1 MCLIRR
7 YCDERL
13 NRGPTAHLEPSYCPH
28 GVLNG
33 LKAGK
38 LHIPRPVC
46 GLEHEFNIAA
56 VISTK
61 HGLRPD
67 EICVEYLLTAARDL
81 GARPAYGRYSGG
93 IRETEFERG
102 RLILPGPGGLAVNV
116 YDDSSKFEMSFGEYT
131 SARKVIAVEKAIIPR
146 LRAVIGR
153 AEAML
158 REKYGEDP
166 LLMVHLS
173 GGDGNSTCASLH
185 LNIPWNDA
193 VSHAAYVSQ
202 EAFPDLQETLLRQL
216 LIAVT
221 VAATGMPIEAGMASD
236 PRSATFELVT
246 GRSTL
251 EPHRPMQFQ
260 RLEARPSE
268 GYEPGNGRNM
278 GMVCNWG
285 QSEVANL
292 LTLVLNQLETLR
304 FHLAVGGFYEP
315 TRILSAGDNLLV
327 MSHQLPLDMRRGA
340 ELHRRALDERHRF
353 VAWLTKEVGENVIRE
368 LVPEVHEALAWDDR
382 VVTAIERND
391 RDALERTTDFGKK
404 LSLAERVLSAR
415 DGTWEENLTAIR
427 NVCFAFASPQEVSPY
442 HSYFVPKGLE
452 ERVVSDEE
460 IRDAGP
466 DPLTRS
472 YFFAAV
478 IRKFWGDKDSGLDS
492 VSWDWDGLSRRWTAK
507 RSGGWIPD
515 LRCFEQII
523 DLPRSIGHHK
533 AAVDGVLNRICS
545 LDELF
550 EVFGR
555 SRDGRSGATGSEEVY
570 DHGA

>member
-1 MCLIRR
+1 MAAFRR
-7 YCDERL
+7 YRDERL
-13 NRGPTAHLEPSYCPH
+13 NRHSAEALEPSYCPH

-33 LKAGK
+33 LKAG
-38 LHIPRPVC
+38 LFHIPRPVC

-61 HGLRPD
+61 HGRRSD
-67 EICVEYLLTAARDL
+67 EICVDYLLTAARDL
-81 GARPAYGRYSGG
+81 GGRRAYGRYSGG
-93 IRETEFERG
+93 ARETEFERD

-116 YDDSSKFEMSFGEYT
+116 YDDSCKFEMSFGEFT
-131 SARKVIAVEKAIIPR
+131 DARKVIAVEKAMIPR

-166 LLMVHLS
+166 LLLVHLS
-173 GGDGNSTCASLH
+173 GGEGKSTCASLH

-193 VSHAAYVSQ
+193 VSHATYVSQ

-216 LIAVT
+216 LIVVT
-221 VAATGMPIEAGMASD
+221 VAATGMPTEAGMASD
-236 PRSATFELVT
+236 PRSSTFELVT
-246 GRSTL
+246 GCSTL

-260 RLEARPSE
+260 RMEARPSE
-268 GYEPGNGRNM
+268 GYEPGAGRNM

-285 QSEVANL
+285 QSEVANM

-304 FHLAVGGFYEP
+304 LHLVVGGFYEP
-315 TRILSAGDNLLV
+315 TRILSVGDNLLV
-327 MSHQLPLDMRRGA
+327 LSHQLPLDMRRGA

-353 VAWLTKEVGENVIRE
+353 VAWLVREVGEDVVRQ
-368 LVPEVHEALAWDDR
+368 LVPDVHEALVWDDR
-382 VVTAIERND
+382 VLTAIERND
-391 RDALERTTDFGKK
+391 RDTLERTTDFGKK
-404 LSLAERVLSAR
+404 LFLAEKVLSAR
-415 DGTWEENLTAIR
+415 NGTWEEHLTAIR
-427 NVCFAFASPQEVSPY
+427 NVCFAFASPQEISTY
-442 HSYFVPKGLE
+442 YTYFLPKGRE
-452 ERVVSDEE
+452 QRVVSDRE

-478 IRKFWGDKDSGLDS
+478 IRKFWQDEDSGLDHL
-492 VSWDWDGLSRRWTAK
+492 SWEWDRLSRRWAAK
-507 RSGGWIPD
+507 RSGGWVPD
-515 LRCFEQII
+515 LRCFEQTIE
-523 DLPRSIGHHK
+523 LPSSIGHNK
-533 AAVDGVLNRICS
+533 AAVDEVLNRIHS

-550 EVFGR
+550 EVFGT
-555 SRDGRSGATGSEEVY
+555 SRDDRSIAAGSKEAC

>member
-1 MCLIRR
+1 MCFSKR

-13 NRGPTAHLEPSYCPH
+13 NRDSMARLEPSYCPR

-33 LKAGK
+33 LKAG
-38 LHIPRPVC
+38 LFRIPRPVC
-46 GLEHEFNIAA
+46 GLEHEFNMAA
-56 VISTK
+56 VINTR

-81 GARPAYGRYSGG
+81 GARRAYGRYSGG
-93 IRETEFERG
+93 SRETEFERG
-102 RLILPGPGGLAVNV
+102 RLILPGPGGLAINV
-116 YDDSSKFEMSFGEYT
+116 YDDSSKFEMSFGEFT
-131 SARKVIAVEKAIIPR
+131 SARKAIAVEKAMVPR

-153 AEAML
+153 AEDML

-166 LLMVHLS
+166 LLLVHLS
-173 GGDGNSTCASLH
+173 GGDGHSTCASLH

-216 LIAVT
+216 LIVVT

-236 PRSATFELVT
+236 PRSMTFELVT
-246 GRSTL
+246 GCSTL

-268 GYEPGNGRNM
+268 GYEPGTGRNM

-304 FHLAVGGFYEP
+304 FHLVVGGFYQP
-315 TRILSAGDNLLV
+315 TRILAAGDNLLV
-327 MSHQLPLDMRRGA
+327 LSHQLPLDMRRGA

-353 VAWLTKEVGENVIRE
+353 VAWLMKEVGEEVVGE

-382 VVTAIERND
+382 VLTAIEQND
-391 RDALERTTDFGKK
+391 RETIEGTTDFGKK
-404 LSLAERVLSAR
+404 LSLAEKVLRAR
-415 DGTWEENLTAIR
+415 EGTWEENLTAIR
-427 NVCFAFASPQEVSPY
+427 NVCFAFASPQELSPY

-452 ERVVSDEE
+452 QRVVSDEE

-478 IRKFWGDKDSGLDS
+478 IRKFWQDEDSGLDH
-492 VSWDWDGLSRRWTAK
+492 VSWDWDRLSRRWTAK
-507 RSGGWIPD
+507 RSGGWVPD

-523 DLPRSIGHHK
+523 DLPSSIGHHQ
-533 AAVDGVLNRICS
+533 AAVEEVLNRIRS

-550 EVFGR
+550 EVFGT
-555 SRDGRSGATGSEEVY
+555 SRDDHPSPVGSKEAC
-570 DHGA
+570 DDGT